1 MVSFVVKSALWCQFC
16 PHGFNSS
23 SPVNHFINTSPFIS
37 LPQLSQNQHLQ
48 TAPHECENKHFQTL
62 SFHILVQPPRV
73 SPLAA
78 TATKIRF
85 SWRGDGEFMPLSA
98 PASPCSPS
106 VPSDERG
113 FS

>member
-16 PHGFNSS
+16 PHGFNSP

-62 SFHILVQPPRV
+62 SFHTLMQMPGDVWVPILRV
-73 SPLAA
+73 LQVLLEDFRYLTHTTWFA
-78 TATKIRF
+78 
-85 SWRGDGEFMPLSA
+85 SA
-98 PASPCSPS
+98 PRRAPSPFLPS
-106 VPSDERG
+106 G
-113 FS
+113 TI

>member
-1 MVSFVVKSALWCQFC
+1 MVPFVVNRRCGEVL
-16 PHGFNSS
+16 PPGFNSS

-62 SFHILVQPPRV
+62 SFHILVQPPLV

-78 TATKIRF
+78 TLTK
-85 SWRGDGEFMPLSA
+85 MPGGVW
-98 PASPCSPS
+98 
-106 VPSDERG
+106 VPILRVLQVLLEVFR
-113 FS
+113 